1 MFDLSMA
8 AALKNMEKP
17 DEVALDIGVRMG
29 QRVPYP
35 SLSRQMH
42 DALWPLARKHFGH
55 ALTVGEIQLQ
65 KAEPLVAAQ
74 ERYVE
79 VELT

>member
-17 DEVALDIGVRMG
+17 DEVALDIGVRVG

-35 SLSRQMH
+35 SLGRQVH
-42 DALWPLARKHFGH
+42 DALRPLTRKHFGH
-55 ALTVGEIQLQ
+55 AVAVG
-65 KAEPLVAAQ
+65 
-74 ERYVE
+74 
-79 VELT
+79 

>member
-17 DEVALDIGVRMG
+17 DEVALDIGVRVG

-35 SLSRQMH
+35 SLGCQVH
-42 DALWPLARKHFGH
+42 DALRPLARQHLSH
-55 ALTVGEIQLQ
+55 AVAVG
-65 KAEPLVAAQ
+65 
-74 ERYVE
+74 
-79 VELT
+79 